1 MELTE
6 KKFPPFLSGGG
17 EMGER
22 IRNFDWSK
30 TSLGEPHQ
38 WDESLKTCIRIM
50 LSSTQPIWIG
60 WGSDLIKF
68 YNDPYK
74 AIVGG
79 KHPHALGMPARI
91 VWSDIWSDIEPM
103 LKKVMEEDTGTYVES
118 QLLIMERYGYKE
130 ETYYTF
136 SYTPVLGNDLKPAG
150 MICYNTADTERILN
164 ERALETLKQLNALI
178 QKDAEDEVY
187 RQAINAISSNTRDFP
202 FAIVYKIAEDMSF
215 AEAIAWTGFEPGN
228 MESPVIIDL
237 RNSDLPNF
245 RTAVFEQKTVVSKNT
260 GRWKDLPKG
269 TWDIMPDHYVHV
281 PIKSA
286 TETHPLA
293 IMTFGLNPYRKFDG
307 RFENFIRQIADQVT
321 LNANNAL
328 AYQAEKKR
336 KEALEELDRAKTI
349 FFTNISH
356 EFRTPLTLILGNLD
370 EIVADK
376 FVTAGTL
383 DKLIV
388 TRRNALRLLKLV
400 NTLLDF
406 SRIESGRHLAS
417 FTKTD
422 IVAITKNLTANFTS
436 VIDKAGLSFEINAQP
451 IQQAVYVDRQMWE
464 KIIFNLLS
472 NAFKYTLTGGIS
484 VKLFTKEEQLVLQVK
499 DTGVGIPQQELP
511 LIFDRFHRVQNVVG
525 RSHEGTGI
533 GLSLIKELVQ
543 LHGGSITA
551 ESEPGRGSIFTVNI
565 PLGKDH
571 LPASQVNAVLT
582 EETEIPEMAFVEEV
596 NVLVREHTSKDLPA
610 RDVSNKLP
618 ILVADDNADMLHY
631 LQSLLENEYT
641 VITAVNGVDALQ
653 KVEAHKPYLVLSDV
667 MMPVMNGIEL
677 LKTIKANVETESI
690 PVILLT
696 ARAGEESMIEGYEIG
711 ADDYLVKPFSAKELL
726 ARIRA
731 HIKIIKTKRHLQSHL
746 REFFMQAPVSIGVVK
761 GPNHVWEIVNQNM
774 LKISGRQTIE
784 ELLGKPLFK
793 SIPEGAGQGYEEVFD
808 SVYKTGHRVVFEE
821 TSLDLIRKGNKETV
835 YLKIIF
841 EPYRNEDG
849 VVTGVMFIAYDITE
863 HVTARKRVEE
873 SEYRFKGMA
882 NEAPI
887 FVWLTDKDLRTTFL
901 NKTGLTYFGY
911 PENADISKLSWKTF
925 IHPEDLA
932 HVLDAMH
939 QSAIDKTPYSI
950 EIRLRNE
957 EAGEYRWFLDK
968 GVPRYENNSFIGFV
982 GTSMDIHDQKI
993 KEQAKDEFI
1002 SIAGHELKTPLTSAK
1017 AYLQIACDAL
1027 NKEKANSVEYVE
1039 RAANSLDK
1047 LNRLI
1052 AELLDMSRIQNGKL
1066 QLNLAPFNFQTLISS
1081 VLESVQPTSKHHI
1094 LHNGNADVTVTGDRE
1109 RLQQVLINLL
1119 NNAIKYSPGAGYI
1132 TVHTIIVDHN
1142 IRVAVKDSGIGIA
1155 RNNLNKIFQRFYRV
1169 DETGKAFHGLGIGLY
1184 VAADI
1189 IQRHGGKL
1197 WAESELGKG
1206 STFFFEIP
1214 LN

>member
-1 MELTE
+1 MELTD

-30 TSLGEPHQ
+30 TSLGEPYQ
-38 WDESLKTCIRIM
+38 WDESLQTCIRIM

-60 WGSDLIKF
+60 WGADLIKF

-79 KHPHALGMPARI
+79 KHPEALGQPARI
-91 VWSDIWSDIEPM
+91 VWSDIWNDIEPM

-164 ERALETLKQLNALI
+164 ERALETLKQLNAHI
-178 QKDAEDEVY
+178 QKDTEDEVY
-187 RQAINAISSNTRDFP
+187 RQAIKAIATNTKDFP
-202 FAIVYKIAEDMSF
+202 FALVYKIARDSSA
-215 AEAIAWTGFEPGN
+215 AEAIAWTGFEPGK
-228 MESPVIIDL
+228 MESPVLIDL
-237 RNSDLPNF
+237 RDTKLKNF
-245 RTAVFEQKTVVSKNT
+245 RAAVFEQKIVVSKND

-269 TWDIMPDHYVHV
+269 AWDVMPDHYVHV

-286 TETHPLA
+286 SETHPLA
-293 IMTFGLNPYRKFDG
+293 ILTFGLNPYRKFDS
-307 RFENFIRQIADQVT
+307 RFSNFVQQIADQVT

-328 AYQAEKKR
+328 AYETERKR

-356 EFRTPLTLILGNLD
+356 EFRTPLTLILGTLD
-370 EIVADK
+370 EIV
-376 FVTAGTL
+376 TNTSTEPRTL
-383 DKLIV
+383 DKLHIA
-388 TRRNALRLLKLV
+388 RRNALRLLKLV

-406 SRIESGRHLAS
+406 SRIESGKHLAN
-417 FTKTD
+417 FIQTD
-422 IVAITKNLTANFTS
+422 IVAFTKHLTANFS
-436 VIDKAGLSFEINAQP
+436 AVLDKAGLSFQIKTQVIEKPVFI
-451 IQQAVYVDRQMWE
+451 DRQMWE

-472 NAFKYTLTGGIS
+472 NAFKYTLTGGII
-484 VKLFTKEEQLVLQVK
+484 VELFETAEQLILQVK
-499 DTGVGIPQQELP
+499 DTGVGIPGEELSR
-511 LIFDRFHRVQNVVG
+511 IFDRFHRVQNVVG

-533 GLSLIKELVQ
+533 GLALIRELVQ

-551 ESEPGRGSIFTVNI
+551 ESEPGKGSTFTVTI

-571 LPASQVNAVLT
+571 LPASQVNAGFVDNT
-582 EETEIPEMAFVEEV
+582 ETPELAFVEEASMLTGNNNKKEGAERS
-596 NVLVREHTSKDLPA
+596 NVS
-610 RDVSNKLP
+610 KLP
-618 ILVADDNADMLHY
+618 VLVADDNADMLQY
-631 LQSLLENEYT
+631 LYSLLQAEYE
-641 VITAVNGVDALQ
+641 VVTAVNGKDALE
-653 KVEAHKPYLVLSDV
+653 KMRDYKPLLVLSDV

-677 LKTIKANVETESI
+677 LKAIKANPETENI

-711 ADDYLVKPFSAKELL
+711 ADDYLVKPFSAKELI

-731 HIKIIKTKRHLQSHL
+731 HIKIIKTRKHLQSHL

-774 LKISGRQTIE
+774 LKISRRQSIE
-784 ELLGKPLFK
+784 ELLGKPLFE
-793 SIPEGAGQGYEEVFD
+793 SLPEGAGQGFEAIFD
-808 SVYKTGHRVVFEE
+808 SVYQTGQRVVFEE
-821 TSLDLIRKGNKETV
+821 TSLELMRKGNKEKV

-841 EPYRNEDG
+841 EPYRNEDN
-849 VVTGVMFIAYDITE
+849 VVNGVMFIAYDITE
-863 HVTARKRVEE
+863 NVMARKKVEE
-873 SEYRFKGMA
+873 SENRFKSMA

-887 FVWLTDKDLRTTFL
+887 FVWLTDKTLQTTFL

-911 PENADISKLSWKTF
+911 SENADINSLSWKKF
-925 IHPEDLA
+925 IHPEELD
-932 HVLDAMH
+932 HVLSVMH
-939 QSAIDKTPYSI
+939 KCTVDGTPYSL
-950 EIRLRNE
+950 EMRLRNE

-968 GVPRYENNSFIGFV
+968 GVPRYENDTFIGFV

-1017 AYLQIACDAL
+1017 AYLQITQDAL
-1027 NKEKANSVEYVE
+1027 RNGEPNSPHYVEKAI
-1039 RAANSLDK
+1039 NSLEK
-1047 LNRLI
+1047 LNKLI

-1066 QLNLAPFNFQTLISS
+1066 QLNRTAFNFQTLLVS
-1081 VLESVQPTSKHHI
+1081 VLESVQPTSRHHI
-1094 LHNGNADVTVTGDRE
+1094 LHYGCTDVTINGDRE

-1119 NNAIKYSPGAGYI
+1119 NNAIKYSPDADEI
-1132 TVHTIIVDHN
+1132 TVYTSINQHN
-1142 IRVAVKDSGIGIA
+1142 LRVAVKDAGIGIA
-1155 RNNLNKIFQRFYRV
+1155 RNNINKIFQRFYRV
-1169 DETGKAFHGLGIGLY
+1169 DETGKTFHGLGIGLY
-1184 VAADI
+1184 VASDI
-1189 IQRHGGKL
+1189 IHRHGGKL
-1197 WAESELGKG
+1197 WVESELGKG

-1214 LN
+1214 VD